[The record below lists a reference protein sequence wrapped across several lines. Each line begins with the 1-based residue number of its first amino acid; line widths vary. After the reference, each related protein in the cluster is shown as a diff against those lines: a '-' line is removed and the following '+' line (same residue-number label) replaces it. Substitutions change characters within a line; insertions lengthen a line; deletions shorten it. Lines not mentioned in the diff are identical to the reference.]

1 MDTESLHALNNMAD
15 FAPIWTYINMP
26 DNAYDSAFIDSIDT
40 SIFRSLPVRD
50 ALIITTMNEKL
61 TLDDI
66 TRFLSNP
73 VALSSTRMVHECL
86 SEIIHNMHYVVNKPR
101 VERTIDLM
109 NTLRQKDT
117 NPEFVACAFA
127 VNAYLSWILGDTVQA
142 QSYNQQA
149 LEHDEHY
156 SLALITKKALSMN
169 IHPAY
174 LYR

>member
-1 MDTESLHALNNMAD
+1 MDTESLHALNNMDD
-15 FAPIWTYINMP
+15 FAPIWTFINMP

-73 VALSSTRMVHECL
+73 VSLSSTRMVHECL

-109 NTLRQKDT
+109 NTVRPKAP
-117 NPEFVACAFA
+117 NPELVACAFA
-127 VNAYLSWILGDTVQA
+127 VNAYLSWILGDTVHTK
-142 QSYNQQA
+142 SYNQQA
-149 LEHDEHY
+149 LEHDGHY